1 VLTDDE
7 LWRRLSDGAREHVA
21 RHFDPRRQAAEL
33 EAIYDEAVARP

>member
-21 RHFDPRRQAAEL
+21 EHFDPRRQAAEL